1 MEFVKLVGP
10 AAMFFIMFSIALS
23 IKPSAFVAIVK
34 NPLSFYVG
42 LVSQVIGLPL
52 IGFTL
57 ALTIPFPPEV
67 KIGIVL
73 ITCLPSAVTS
83 NYITKKLDGNVPLSI
98 TLTAVASLLAFI
110 TIPFI
115 LKIYLLFVFEDF
127 STEVFNEKLVGAS
140 LQIFIIVTLPV
151 IIGVIFNTVFENIA
165 KKIDPIFDK
174 ISTILFMLII
184 GIAIFQDL
192 EEIPE
197 YLRFAGIKTVLIF
210 VLGFFMA
217 TFLAKLF
224 KLNKA
229 DQITITVETVLQNGA
244 MGFVIGAL
252 IFDDI
257 KYVMPIA
264 AYALLQYIFLLVYF
278 TYVKKILDK

>member
-57 ALTIPFPPEV
+57 ALTIPFPLEV

-127 STEVFNEKLVGAS
+127 STEIFNEKLVGAS

-174 ISTILFMLII
+174 ISTILFILII
-184 GIAIFQDL
+184 GIAILQDL

>member
-127 STEVFNEKLVGAS
+127 STEIFNEKLVGAS

-174 ISTILFMLII
+174 ISTILFILII

>member
-127 STEVFNEKLVGAS
+127 STEIFNEKLVGAS

-174 ISTILFMLII
+174 ISTILFILII

-192 EEIPE
+192 KEIPE

>member
-127 STEVFNEKLVGAS
+127 STEIFNEKLVGAS

>member
-10 AAMFFIMFSIALS
+10 AGIFFIMFSIALS

-42 LVSQVIGLPL
+42 IISQVIGLPL
-52 IGFTL
+52 IGFSL

-83 NYITKKLDGNVPLSI
+83 NYITKKLNGNVPLSI

-127 STEVFNEKLVGAS
+127 STEIFNEKLVEAS
-140 LQIFIIVTLPV
+140 LQIFTIVTLPV

-174 ISTILFMLII
+174 ISTILFLLIV
-184 GIAIFQDL
+184 GIAIYQDL

-257 KYVMPIA
+257 KYVMPVA

>member
-127 STEVFNEKLVGAS
+127 STEIFNEKLVGAS

-174 ISTILFMLII
+174 ISTILFILII

-257 KYVMPIA
+257 KYVMPVA
-264 AYALLQYIFLLVYF
+264 AYALLQYMFLLVYF

>member
-127 STEVFNEKLVGAS
+127 STEIFNEKLVGAS
-140 LQIFIIVTLPV
+140 LQIFIIITLPV

-174 ISTILFMLII
+174 ISTILFILII

-192 EEIPE
+192 KEIPE

>member
-10 AAMFFIMFSIALS
+10 AGMFFIMFSIALS
-23 IKPSAFVAIVK
+23 IKPSAFVAIAK

-42 LVSQVIGLPL
+42 IVSQVIGLPL

-98 TLTAVASLLAFI
+98 TLTAVASLIAFI

-127 STEVFNEKLVGAS
+127 STEIFNEKLVGAS

-151 IIGVIFNTVFENIA
+151 IIGVIFNKVFENIA

-174 ISTILFMLII
+174 ISTILFLLIV
-184 GIAIFQDL
+184 GIAIYQDL

-257 KYVMPIA
+257 KYVMPVA
-264 AYALLQYIFLLVYF
+264 AYALLQYMFLLVYF

>member
-10 AAMFFIMFSIALS
+10 AGMFFIMFSIALS
-23 IKPSAFVAIVK
+23 IKPTAFIQIIK
-34 NPLSFYVG
+34 NPLSFYIG
-42 LVSQVIGLPL
+42 IICQMIGLPL

-57 ALTIPFPPEV
+57 ALSIPFPPEV

-73 ITCLPSAVTS
+73 ITCLPGAVTS
-83 NYITKKLDGNVPLSI
+83 NYITKKLDANVPLSI
-98 TLTAVASLLAFI
+98 SLTAVTSLLAFF

-115 LKIYLLFVFEDF
+115 LKIYLLFVFKDHT
-127 STEVFNEKLVGAS
+127 TEIFTDNLVGAS
-140 LQIFIIVTLPV
+140 LKIFFIVTVPV
-151 IIGVIFNTVFENIA
+151 IMGLIFNTVFENTA

-174 ISTILFMLII
+174 ISTLLFLLII

-197 YLRFAGIKTVLIF
+197 YIKFAGIKTVLIF
-210 VLGFFMA
+210 LLAFIMA
-217 TFLAKLF
+217 NLLAKLF
-224 KLNKA
+224 KLNNR

-244 MGFVIGAL
+244 MGFVIGAF

-257 KYVMPIA
+257 KYVMPVA
-264 AYALLQYIFLLVYF
+264 AYALLQYIFILVYF
-278 TYVKKILDK
+278 TYQKKIKYK

>member
-127 STEVFNEKLVGAS
+127 STEIFNEKLVGAS

-174 ISTILFMLII
+174 ISTILFILIV
-184 GIAIFQDL
+184 GIAIYQDF

-197 YLRFAGIKTVLIF
+197 YLKFAGIKTVLIF
-210 VLGFFMA
+210 VFAFVMA
-217 TFLAKLF
+217 TLLAKLF
-224 KLNKA
+224 KLNKR
-229 DQITITVETVLQNGA
+229 DQITITIETVLQNGA
-244 MGFVIGAL
+244 MGFVIGAF

-257 KYVMPIA
+257 KYIMPVA
-264 AYALLQYIFLLVYF
+264 AYALLQYIFILIYF
-278 TYVKKILDK
+278 SYIKNVNIN

>member
-127 STEVFNEKLVGAS
+127 STEIFNEKLVVAS

-174 ISTILFMLII
+174 ISTILFILII

>member
-10 AAMFFIMFSIALS
+10 AGIFFIMFSIALS
-23 IKPSAFVAIVK
+23 IKPSAFVAIAK

-42 LVSQVIGLPL
+42 IVSQVIGLPL

-98 TLTAVASLLAFI
+98 TLTAVASLIAFI

-127 STEVFNEKLVGAS
+127 STEIFNEKLVGAS

-151 IIGVIFNTVFENIA
+151 IIGVIFNKVFENIA

-174 ISTILFMLII
+174 ISTILFLLIV
-184 GIAIFQDL
+184 GIAIYQDL

>member
-127 STEVFNEKLVGAS
+127 STEIFNEKLVGAS
-140 LQIFIIVTLPV
+140 LQIFIIITLPV

-174 ISTILFMLII
+174 ISTILFILII

>member
-10 AAMFFIMFSIALS
+10 AGMFFIMFSIALS
-23 IKPSAFVAIVK
+23 IKPAAFIAIIK

-42 LVSQVIGLPL
+42 MIAQVIGLPL
-52 IGFTL
+52 IGFAL

-73 ITCLPSAVTS
+73 ITCLPGAVTS
-83 NYITKKLDGNVPLSI
+83 NYITKKLNGNVPLSI
-98 TLTAVASLLAFI
+98 SLTAITSLIAFV

-115 LKIYLLFVFEDF
+115 LKIYLLFVFKDY
-127 STEVFNEKLVGAS
+127 STEIFNENLVRAS
-140 LQIFIIVTLPV
+140 LKIFIIVTIPV
-151 IIGVIFNTVFENIA
+151 IAGVIFNTMFENFS

-174 ISTILFMLII
+174 ISTILFILIV
-184 GIAIFQDL
+184 GIAIYQDL

-197 YLRFAGIKTVLIF
+197 YLKFAGIKTVFIF
-210 VLGFFMA
+210 VIAFCMA
-217 TFLAKLF
+217 TLLAKLF
-224 KLNKA
+224 KLNKS

-244 MGFVIGAL
+244 MGFVIGAF

-257 KYVMPIA
+257 KYIMPVA
-264 AYALLQYIFLLVYF
+264 AYALLQYIFILIYF
-278 TYVKKILDK
+278 SYVKKVEKN

>member
-1 MEFVKLVGP
+1 
-10 AAMFFIMFSIALS
+10 MFFIMFSIALS

-127 STEVFNEKLVGAS
+127 STEIFNEKLVGAS

-174 ISTILFMLII
+174 ISTILFILII

>member
-127 STEVFNEKLVGAS
+127 STEIFNEKLVGTS

-174 ISTILFMLII
+174 ISTILFILII
-184 GIAIFQDL
+184 GIAILQDL
-192 EEIPE
+192 KEIPE

>member
-127 STEVFNEKLVGAS
+127 STEIFNEKLVGAS

-174 ISTILFMLII
+174 ISTILFILII
-184 GIAIFQDL
+184 GIAILQDL

>member
-127 STEVFNEKLVGAS
+127 STEIFNEKLVGAS

-174 ISTILFMLII
+174 ISTILFILII
-184 GIAIFQDL
+184 GIAIYQDL

>member
-10 AAMFFIMFSIALS
+10 AGMFFIMFSIALS
-23 IKPSAFVAIVK
+23 IKPAAFVAIIK

-42 LVSQVIGLPL
+42 IVSQVIGLPL
-52 IGFTL
+52 IGFGL

-67 KIGIVL
+67 KVGIVL

-83 NYITKKLDGNVPLSI
+83 NFITKKLNANVPLSI

-115 LKIYLLFVFEDF
+115 LKVYLLFVFEDF
-127 STEVFNEKLVGAS
+127 STEIFNENLAGAS

-151 IIGVIFNTVFENIA
+151 IFGLIFNTVFENVA

-174 ISTILFMLII
+174 ISTILFILII
-184 GIAIFQDL
+184 GIAIYQDL
-192 EEIPE
+192 EQIPE
-197 YLRFAGIKTVLIF
+197 YLKFAGIKTVLIF
-210 VLGFFMA
+210 IFAFIMA
-217 TFLAKLF
+217 TALAKLF
-224 KLNKA
+224 KLNKN

-257 KYVMPIA
+257 KYIMPVA
-264 AYALLQYIFLLVYF
+264 AYALLQYIFILVYF
-278 TYVKKILDK
+278 SYVKKTNND

>member
-1 MEFVKLVGP
+1 M
-10 AAMFFIMFSIALS
+10 
-23 IKPSAFVAIVK
+23 
-34 NPLSFYVG
+34 
-42 LVSQVIGLPL
+42 
-52 IGFTL
+52 
-57 ALTIPFPPEV
+57 
-67 KIGIVL
+67 
-73 ITCLPSAVTS
+73 ITF
-83 NYITKKLDGNVPLSI
+83 ND
-98 TLTAVASLLAFI
+98 
-110 TIPFI
+110 
-115 LKIYLLFVFEDF
+115 IYE
-127 STEVFNEKLVGAS
+127 SSRKERNSEKLQKLPGN
-140 LQIFIIVTLPV
+140 FI
-151 IIGVIFNTVFENIA
+151 
-165 KKIDPIFDK
+165 
-174 ISTILFMLII
+174 
-184 GIAIFQDL
+184 
-192 EEIPE
+192 EEIAE

>member
-10 AAMFFIMFSIALS
+10 AGIFFIMFSIALS

-127 STEVFNEKLVGAS
+127 STEIFNEKLVGAS

-174 ISTILFMLII
+174 ISTILFILII

>member
-127 STEVFNEKLVGAS
+127 STEIFNEKLVGAS

-174 ISTILFMLII
+174 ISTILFILII

-278 TYVKKILDK
+278 SYVKKILDK

>member
-10 AAMFFIMFSIALS
+10 TAMFFIMFSIALS

-127 STEVFNEKLVGAS
+127 STEIFNEKLVGAS

-174 ISTILFMLII
+174 ISTILFILII

>member
-127 STEVFNEKLVGAS
+127 STEIFNEKLVGAS

-174 ISTILFMLII
+174 ISTILFILII
-184 GIAIFQDL
+184 GTAIFQDL

>member
-57 ALTIPFPPEV
+57 ALTIPFPLEV

-127 STEVFNEKLVGAS
+127 STEIFNEKLVGAS

-174 ISTILFMLII
+174 ISTILFILII

>member
-127 STEVFNEKLVGAS
+127 STEIFNEKLVGAS

-184 GIAIFQDL
+184 GIAILQDL

>member
-10 AAMFFIMFSIALS
+10 AGIFFIMFSIALS
-23 IKPSAFVAIVK
+23 IKPAAFMSIIK

-42 LVSQVIGLPL
+42 IIAQVIGLPL

-73 ITCLPSAVTS
+73 ITCLPGAVTS
-83 NYITKKLDGNVPLSI
+83 NYICKKLNGNVPLSI
-98 TLTAVASLLAFI
+98 SLTAITSLIAFV

-115 LKIYLLFVFEDF
+115 LKIYLLFVFEDY
-127 STEVFNEKLVGAS
+127 STEIFNENLVRAS
-140 LQIFIIVTLPV
+140 LNIFIIVTIPV
-151 IIGVIFNTVFENIA
+151 IAGVIFNTIFENFS
-165 KKIDPIFDK
+165 KKIDPLFDK
-174 ISTILFMLII
+174 ISTILFILIV
-184 GIAIFQDL
+184 GIAVYQDF

-197 YLRFAGIKTVLIF
+197 YLKFAGIKTVLIF
-210 VLGFFMA
+210 VFAFVMA
-217 TFLAKLF
+217 TLLAKLF
-224 KLNKA
+224 KLNKR

-244 MGFVIGAL
+244 MGFVIGAF

-257 KYVMPIA
+257 KYIMPVA
-264 AYALLQYIFLLVYF
+264 AYALLQYIFILIYF
-278 TYVKKILDK
+278 SYIKKVNKN

>member
-10 AAMFFIMFSIALS
+10 AGIFFIMFSIALS

-42 LVSQVIGLPL
+42 IVSQVIGLPL
-52 IGFTL
+52 IGFSL

-98 TLTAVASLLAFI
+98 TLTAVASLIAFI

-127 STEVFNEKLVGAS
+127 STEIFNEKLVGAS

-151 IIGVIFNTVFENIA
+151 IIGVIFNKVFENIA

-174 ISTILFMLII
+174 ISTILFLLIV
-184 GIAIFQDL
+184 GIAIYQDL

-257 KYVMPIA
+257 KYVMPVA
-264 AYALLQYIFLLVYF
+264 AYALLQYMFLLVYF

>member
-127 STEVFNEKLVGAS
+127 STEIFNEKLVGAS
-140 LQIFIIVTLPV
+140 LQIFIIITLPV